1 MVSVSSGRVSLRA
14 RAPKPLLPFGDVPM
28 LKDQETV
35 THELQEVLGMR
46 PAGWKKIN
54 GLVIVL
60 AEGGGHRQRQ

>member
-1 MVSVSSGRVSLRA
+1 
-14 RAPKPLLPFGDVPM
+14 M

>member
-1 MVSVSSGRVSLRA
+1 
-14 RAPKPLLPFGDVPM
+14 M

-46 PAGWKKIN
+46 PADWKKIN